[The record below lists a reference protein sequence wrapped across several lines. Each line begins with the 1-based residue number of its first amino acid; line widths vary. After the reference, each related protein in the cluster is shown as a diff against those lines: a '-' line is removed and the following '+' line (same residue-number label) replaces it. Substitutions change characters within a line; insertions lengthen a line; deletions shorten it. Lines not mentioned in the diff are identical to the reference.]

1 MFNTPTDET
10 LNQLLPGL
18 YDTEFIALPDKL
30 IYLHFFIGEDF
41 DWYIAE
47 YDGEDLF
54 FGFANLGDFQNAEWG
69 YISFNE
75 LKSIKVGGWLEV
87 NFDICWTPKPA
98 SEVEIIRRAHNWPMP
113 NLVSKRMD
121 NITA

>member
-10 LNQLLPGL
+10 LKQLPGL

-30 IYLHFFIGEDF
+30 IHLHFFISGC

-47 YDGEDLF
+47 YDGIDTF
-54 FGFANLGDFQNAEWG
+54 FGFCILGGAEWG
-69 YISFNE
+69 YISFDE
-75 LKSIKVGGWLEV
+75 LKAIKVGGWLEV
-87 NFDICWTPKPA
+87 DNDLYWTPKFA
-98 SEVEIIRRAHNWPMP
+98 SEVEKIRRALP
-113 NLVSKRMD
+113 NPVFKRMD